1 MYERYVIMKCPNC
14 GAQMKEGALYCEH
27 CGEEIHIVPDFE
39 PELEDAYQ
47 QTIKNITNDIWE
59 NDSESDDRKTNRRET
74 KKKERPV
81 RYYICAAVAVFVILL
96 FVSVNG
102 YLYYSV
108 GYQTAM
114 ARKCAQEELYDRAI
128 KYYDRAIEL
137 DKSNVDLTVE
147 LADVYFHK
155 NNKIEYEYLLR
166 KIVNDENSSE
176 EQIESAYG
184 KLIAIYRSRE
194 DYQEIND
201 FLLASGNEAV
211 MSVYRNYIAKEPEFS
226 IKEGYYTTIQP
237 LKLTASGNG
246 RIYYTMDGSDPDT
259 ESAQYTAP
267 ILMENGDYVI
277 KACYVSENG
286 IYSDIVTKEYHIE
299 IDELPIPEVSVISG
313 EYNFPI
319 DIEIVG
325 DAENVYYTT
334 DGTIPTADSA
344 VYTGAIPMPVGKSVF
359 KFIRIDS
366 GMSSAVEER
375 VYQLTMNTTFL
386 PEDAEKK
393 VVAYCMDVGKI
404 YDEAGR
410 FDESGD
416 MYKYQYQYVK
426 NIDQIDDFYVVM
438 EILRSADGTLTR
450 TGTYYAVNAYTEEIF
465 KLLIDDSNY
474 TLVEIEK
481 KSQE

>member
-1 MYERYVIMKCPNC
+1 MKCPNC
-14 GAQMKEGALYCEH
+14 GAQMKDGTLYCEH

-59 NDSESDDRKTNRRET
+59 KDSGPDDEALQDNEKKTEKNNRSI
-74 KKKERPV
+74 K
-81 RYYICAAVAVFVILL
+81 YFICAAVVIFIILSFVL
-96 FVSVNG
+96 VNV

-114 ARKCAQEELYDRAI
+114 ARKCTEEELYDKAI
-128 KYYDRAIEL
+128 KYYSRAVEL
-137 DKSNVDLTVE
+137 DDSNVDLMVE

-155 NNKIEYEYLLR
+155 NNKVEYEYLLR
-166 KIVNDENSSE
+166 KIVNDENANE

-194 DYQEIND
+194 DYQEINN
-201 FLLASGNEAV
+201 FLLASENEAV
-211 MSVYRNYIAKEPEFS
+211 ISAYQNYISKAPEFS

-246 RIYYTMDGSDPDT
+246 KIYYTMDGTDPDT
-259 ESAQYTAP
+259 ESTQYTTP
-267 ILMENGDYVI
+267 ILMENGDYII

-299 IDELPIPEVSVISG
+299 IDELPIPEISVISG

-319 DIEIVG
+319 DIEVMD

-334 DGTIPTADSA
+334 DGTTPTADSA
-344 VYTGAIPMPVGKSVF
+344 LYTGPIPMPVGKSTF

-366 GMSSAVEER
+366 GMCSAVEER
-375 VYQLTMNTTFL
+375 VYQLTMNTDFM
-386 PEDAEKK
+386 PQDAEEK
-393 VVAYCMDVGKI
+393 VVEYCMSIGKI

-416 MYKYQYQYVK
+416 MYKYQYQYVR
-426 NIDQIDDFYVVM
+426 NINHIDDFYVVM

-450 TGTYYAVNAYTEEIF
+450 TGTYYAVNAYTKELY
-465 KLLIDDSNY
+465 KLSMDDSNY
-474 TLVEIEK
+474 ILVEIEK

>member
-1 MYERYVIMKCPNC
+1 ME
-14 GAQMKEGALYCEH
+14 EGTLYCEK

-47 QTIKNITNDIWE
+47 QTIKNITDDIWE
-59 NDSESDDRKTNRRET
+59 KDSGPDKTRQDVEGKQGKHKVST
-74 KKKERPV
+74 K
-81 RYYICAAVAVFVILL
+81 YTICAAIVIFIIFAVVL
-96 FVSVNG
+96 FNL
-102 YLYYSV
+102 YLYYSA

-114 ARKCAQEELYDRAI
+114 ARKCAEEELYERAI
-128 KYYDRAIEL
+128 KYYDRAMEL
-137 DKSNVDLTVE
+137 DDSNVDLMVE
-147 LADVYFHK
+147 MADVYFHR
-155 NNKIEYEYLLR
+155 NNKIEYEHLLR
-166 KIVNDENSSE
+166 KIVNNENASE

-184 KLIAIYRSRE
+184 KLIAIYRSRG

-201 FLLASGNEAV
+201 FLLASGNDAV
-211 MSVYRNYIAKEPEFS
+211 ISAYQNYIAMAPEFS

-237 LKLTASGNG
+237 LKLTASGSG
-246 RIYYTMDGSDPDT
+246 RIYYTMDGTDPDT
-259 ESAQYTAP
+259 DSTQYTTP

-286 IYSDIVTKEYHIE
+286 IYSDIVSREYHIE
-299 IDELPIPEVSVISG
+299 IDELPIPEISVISG

-319 DIEIVG
+319 NIEVLD

-334 DGTIPTADSA
+334 DGTTPTADSIL
-344 VYTGAIPMPVGKSVF
+344 YTGPIPMPVGKSTF

-366 GMSSAVEER
+366 GISSMVEER
-375 VYQLTMNTTFL
+375 VYQLTMNTDFM
-386 PEDAEKK
+386 PQDAEKK
-393 VVAYCMDVGKI
+393 VVEYCMSTGKI

-416 MYKYQYQYVK
+416 MYKYQYQYVT
-426 NIDQIDDFYVVM
+426 NINRIDDFYVVM

-450 TGTYYAVNAYTEEIF
+450 TGTYYAVNAYTEELF
-465 KLLIDDSNY
+465 KLSMDDSNY

-481 KSQE
+481 KTQE

>member
-1 MYERYVIMKCPNC
+1 MKCPNC
-14 GAQMKEGALYCEH
+14 GAQMKDGTLYCEH

-47 QTIKNITNDIWE
+47 QTIKNITDDIWE
-59 NDSESDDRKTNRRET
+59 KDSVPDDEALYDDE
-74 KKKERPV
+74 KKPDKNNQSMK
-81 RYYICAAVAVFVILL
+81 YFICAAVVILIIL
-96 FVSVNG
+96 SVVFFNV
-102 YLYYSV
+102 YLYYSA

-114 ARKCAQEELYDRAI
+114 ARKCAEEELYERAI
-128 KYYDRAIEL
+128 KYYDRAMEL
-137 DKSNVDLTVE
+137 DDSNVNLMVE

-155 NNKIEYEYLLR
+155 NNKMEYEYLLR
-166 KIVNDENSSE
+166 KIVNDENASE

-194 DYQEIND
+194 DYQEINN
-201 FLLASGNEAV
+201 FLLSSGNEAV
-211 MSVYRNYIAKEPEFS
+211 ISAYQNYIAMAPEFS

-237 LKLTASGNG
+237 LKLTASGSG
-246 RIYYTMDGSDPDT
+246 KIYYTMDGTEPDT
-259 ESAQYTAP
+259 DSTQYTTP
-267 ILMENGDYVI
+267 ILMENGDYII

-286 IYSDIVTKEYHIE
+286 IYSDIVSKEYHIE
-299 IDELPIPEVSVISG
+299 IDELPIPEISVISG

-319 DIEIVG
+319 DIEVL
-325 DAENVYYTT
+325 DDTESVYYTT
-334 DGTIPTADSA
+334 DGTTPTADSA
-344 VYTGAIPMPVGKSVF
+344 LYTGPIPMPVGKSTF

-375 VYQLTMNTTFL
+375 VYQLTMNTDFM
-386 PEDAEKK
+386 PQDAEEK
-393 VVAYCMDVGKI
+393 VVEYCMSIGKI

-416 MYKYQYQYVK
+416 MYKYQYQYVR
-426 NIDQIDDFYVVM
+426 NINKIDDFYVVM

-450 TGTYYAVNAYTEEIF
+450 TGTYYAVNAYTEELY
-465 KLLIDDSNY
+465 KLSMDDSNY

-481 KSQE
+481 KSRE

>member
-1 MYERYVIMKCPNC
+1 MKCPNC
-14 GAQMKEGALYCEH
+14 GAQMKDGTLYCEK

-47 QTIKNITNDIWE
+47 QTIKNITDDIWE
-59 NDSESDDRKTNRRET
+59 KDSEPGKEQQDGGKDSDKNKRSMKYS
-74 KKKERPV
+74 V
-81 RYYICAAVAVFVILL
+81 CAAIVILIILSVVFFNL
-96 FVSVNG
+96 F
-102 YLYYSV
+102 LYYSV
-108 GYQTAM
+108 EYQTAM
-114 ARKCAQEELYDRAI
+114 ARKCAEEELYERAV
-128 KYYDRAIEL
+128 KYYDRAMEL
-137 DKSNVDLTVE
+137 DDSNVDLMVE

-155 NNKIEYEYLLR
+155 NNKMEYEYLLR
-166 KIVNDENSSE
+166 KIVNDENASE

-194 DYQEIND
+194 DYQEINN
-201 FLLASGNEAV
+201 FLLASDNEAV
-211 MSVYRNYIAKEPEFS
+211 ISAYQNYIAMAPEFS

-237 LKLTASGNG
+237 LKLTASGTG
-246 RIYYTMDGSDPDT
+246 KIYYTMDGTDPDT
-259 ESAQYTAP
+259 ESTQYTTP
-267 ILMENGDYVI
+267 ILMENGDYII

-299 IDELPIPEVSVISG
+299 IDELPIPEISVISG

-319 DIEIVG
+319 NIEVM
-325 DAENVYYTT
+325 DDMENVYYTT
-334 DGTIPTADSA
+334 DGTTPTADSA
-344 VYTGAIPMPVGKSVF
+344 LYTGPIPMPVGKSTF

-366 GMSSAVEER
+366 GMSSMVEER
-375 VYQLTMNTTFL
+375 VYQLTMNTDFM

-393 VVAYCMDVGKI
+393 VVEYCMSTGKI

-416 MYKYQYQYVK
+416 MYKYQYQYVT
-426 NIDQIDDFYVVM
+426 NINEIDDFYVVM

-465 KLLIDDSNY
+465 KLSMDDSNY